1 MMQPNI
7 ENTLMTLMGNDP
19 RFQRAVAMLKGKTP
33 EQMQQVIMNTIATQ
47 GISQTQLAAS

>member
-33 EQMQQVIMNTIATQ
+33 EQCSLHTRWQN
-47 GISQTQLAAS
+47 